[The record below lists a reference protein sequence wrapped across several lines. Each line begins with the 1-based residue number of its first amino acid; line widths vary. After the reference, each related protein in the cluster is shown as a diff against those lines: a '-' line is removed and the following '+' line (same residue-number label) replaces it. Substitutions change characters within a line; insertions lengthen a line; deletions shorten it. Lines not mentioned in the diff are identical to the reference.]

1 MDSLSQE
8 IAIILVGSA
17 FFLLVAVGIILLLL
31 IYQKRQLQFIL
42 EKHELSNQFQRELL
56 TTRIEAQEET
66 LNQLSREL
74 HDNIGQLLS
83 SSKLLI
89 GVAKRA
95 LTSPMEELQLA
106 EETVA
111 KAITELR
118 AMSKSLNKDW
128 LEKFNFIENLTAEAK
143 RINATKEF
151 EMTIRHPEIINLP
164 VEQQLVLFRIVQE
177 AFQNSLKHGKASHIS
192 IFVEQRDAY
201 VNVKIEDNG
210 KGFDVS
216 DSSRL
221 GVGMI
226 NIKNR
231 AQMLGGSALW
241 QSSKSGTAV
250 AVQIPTQEII
260 V

>member
-1 MDSLSQE
+1 MDILSQE
-8 IAIILVGSA
+8 ITIILVGST
-17 FFLLVAVGIILLLL
+17 FFLLVAVGIIVLFL
-31 IYQKRQLQFIL
+31 IYQKKQLQFIL
-42 EKHELSNQFQRELL
+42 EKQELSNHFQKELL

-74 HDNIGQLLS
+74 HDNVGQLLS

-89 GVAKRA
+89 GVTRRA
-95 LTSPMEELQLA
+95 MTSPMEELQLA

-128 LEKFNFIENLTAEAK
+128 LEKFDFIENLTAEAK
-143 RINATKEF
+143 RINAANEF
-151 EMTIRHPEIINLP
+151 EMTIHHPEIINLSP
-164 VEQQLVLFRIVQE
+164 EHQLILFRIVQE
-177 AFQNSLKHGKASHIS
+177 GFQNSLKHAKANQIN
-192 IFVEQRDAY
+192 IIAEQIEAQVIVR
-201 VNVKIEDNG
+201 IEDNG

-216 DSSRL
+216 DSSRQ

-231 AQMLGGSALW
+231 AQMLGGSAKW
-241 QSSKSGTAV
+241 QSSESGTAIII
-250 AVQIPTQEII
+250 QIPIQQ

>member
-1 MDSLSQE
+1 MDILSQE
-8 IAIILVGSA
+8 ITIILVGST
-17 FFLLVAVGIILLLL
+17 FFLLVAVGIIVLFL
-31 IYQKRQLQFIL
+31 IYQKKQLQFFL
-42 EKHELSNQFQRELL
+42 DKQELSNHFQKELL

-74 HDNIGQLLS
+74 HDNVGQLLS

-89 GVAKRA
+89 GVTRRA

-106 EETVA
+106 EETIA

-128 LEKFNFIENLTAEAK
+128 LEKFDFIENLDAEAR

-151 EMTIRHPEIINLP
+151 EMTFQHPEIINL
-164 VEQQLVLFRIVQE
+164 QSDRQLVLFRIVQE
-177 AFQNSLKHGKASHIS
+177 AFQNSLKHGKASRVNILAD
-192 IFVEQRDAY
+192 EKDANL
-201 VNVKIEDNG
+201 NVQIQDNG
-210 KGFDVS
+210 RGFDVS
-216 DSSRL
+216 NTSRQ

-231 AQMLGGSALW
+231 AQMLGGSAKW
-241 QSSKSGTAV
+241 QSNETGTAV
-250 AVQIPTQEII
+250 IIQIPIQE